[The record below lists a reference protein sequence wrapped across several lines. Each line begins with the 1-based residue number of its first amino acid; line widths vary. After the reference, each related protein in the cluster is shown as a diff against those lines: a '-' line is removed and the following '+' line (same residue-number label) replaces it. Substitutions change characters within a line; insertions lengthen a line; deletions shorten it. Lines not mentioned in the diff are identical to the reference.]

1 MSMPALASL
10 LEEHQQSISR
20 TVSSDIKAVL
30 ASLKAKLD
38 TDKLH

>member
-10 LEEHQQSISR
+10 LEEHQQSISM
-20 TVSSDIKAVL
+20 TVSSDIKAVF
-30 ASLKAKLD
+30 KAKLD